1 MYLFALGTEL
11 SIEQIKNDEKQSVK
25 VFLGNIFLKAIQ
37 NICPIKPNDKILKL
51 MDPVALYASWSI
63 SLTSVLLF
71 NTDLGYSRANL

>member
-11 SIEQIKNDEKQSVK
+11 SIEQIKNDEKQRLK

-51 MDPVALYASWSI
+51 MDPVAL
-63 SLTSVLLF
+63 
-71 NTDLGYSRANL
+71 